1 MIHIFRPDFIL
12 LWWQVNIVL
21 GCCLHVVVNLYLKHW
36 WPRTNVDLSPARPTK
51 GNFKKHPPI
60 SRSKIAYLIFSPTL
74 PGTNELN
81 TPRWSDSLTHWGRVT
96 HICVSKLAII
106 GSDDLYPGRRQAII
120 WTNAG
125 ILKVPTG
132 QEKVKIWKKVRK
144 FLYGWGIFEIHQN
157 ARKKS
162 GKFWYERFISNFM
175 VNVMM
180 WSLGLSV
187 ADKKCKKVRKH
198 MSIVFGHIVNQ
209 AIIKRLWHIEME
221 NHIYFLPD
229 DCHNIFFFN
238 LCDPCEFLWKSNY
251 HIFMLQKVSKNWDLK
266 KSVNFIARD
275 SCEC

>member
-21 GCCLHVVVNLYLKHW
+21 GCCLHVVVKLYLKHW

-132 QEKVKIWKKVRK
+132 QEKVKIWKSLEKKSGNFYMGEEFLK
-144 FLYGWGIFEIHQN
+144 FTKMPGKSQENFDMKASFQILWLMSCCGRSASQLLTRN
-157 ARKKS
+157 ARK
-162 GKFWYERFISNFM
+162 
-175 VNVMM
+175 
-180 WSLGLSV
+180 
-187 ADKKCKKVRKH
+187 
-198 MSIVFGHIVNQ
+198 
-209 AIIKRLWHIEME
+209 LW
-221 NHIYFLPD
+221 
-229 DCHNIFFFN
+229 NIC
-238 LCDPCEFLWKSNY
+238 L
-251 HIFMLQKVSKNWDLK
+251 
-266 KSVNFIARD
+266 
-275 SCEC
+275 